1 MTLTPTGKPL
11 RVGSRY
17 RLTCDSFFMYDGVEN
32 SSSCRE
38 ILYEGEEFV
47 VLHVCEATID
57 GRPLGYLIYK
67 VIVRSGD
74 VGYVGYPIV
83 DVCVEIA

>member
-1 MTLTPTGKPL
+1 VTLTPTGKPL

-47 VLHVCEATID
+47 VLHVC
-57 GRPLGYLIYK
+57 
-67 VIVRSGD
+67 
-74 VGYVGYPIV
+74 
-83 DVCVEIA
+83 

>member
-1 MTLTPTGKPL
+1 MTQTPTSKPL

-17 RLTCDSFFMYDGVEN
+17 RLTRDAFDMYASTEN
-32 SSSCRE
+32 YSASRE
-38 ILYEGEEFV
+38 IYEGEEFV

-74 VGYVGYPIV
+74 VGYVGYLID

>member
-17 RLTCDSFFMYDGVEN
+17 RLTRDAFDMYASTEN
-32 SSSCRE
+32 CSASRE
-38 ILYEGEEFV
+38 IYEGEEFV

-67 VIVRSGD
+67 VIVRS
-74 VGYVGYPIV
+74 IV
-83 DVCVEIA
+83 RS